1 MKRNVAIVYLSGAI
15 AWLISLV
22 VALGVTIADK
32 TLGSIIHS
40 WLVCGVALVLVLG
53 GCTTAEYIM
62 LKEYE

>member
-1 MKRNVAIVYLSGAI
+1 MGKNVAIVYLSTAI

-22 VALGVTIADK
+22 VALSVTLADR

-40 WLVCGVALVLVLG
+40 WLVCGVVLVLG
-53 GCTTAEYIM
+53 TGGAATAEYVM

>member
-1 MKRNVAIVYLSGAI
+1 MGKNVAIVYLSTAI

-22 VALGVTIADK
+22 VALSITLADG

-40 WLVCGVALVLVLG
+40 WLVCGVVLVLG
-53 GCTTAEYIM
+53 AGGAATAEYVM